1 MFLKRIEMQGFKS
14 FADKTVINFNSQITG
29 IVGPNGC
36 GKSNI
41 NDAIRWVLGEQS
53 PKSLRGNNMSDV
65 IFSGSSNRKPVNLAE
80 VTLVLDN
87 SDHVLPSDY
96 KEIEITRRLNRLD
109 NTGEYLIN
117 NQQVRLKDIIDLTL
131 DSGLGRESLGI
142 ITQGNINSFADAKP
156 IDRRGFFEEAAGVA
170 KYKKRKHDS
179 ELSLDRTQANLE
191 RLNDIVDEISK
202 QVEPLKRQAKR
213 AESYLE
219 KKTEL
224 EKIEVAVLV
233 AEIQN
238 YDKEINKA
246 ADKLRSMEA
255 EKLIGSTQIM
265 NLEKEITD
273 LKNEQRQLDSD
284 IGGLQEQLI
293 KVTED
298 IQNLELRKVEIDERR
313 KYQLDHAGD
322 AEKIAQQKQIVAE
335 TEFAYKDQKQR
346 YLNKQAELELANQ
359 KLEQLN
365 NRLNNTR
372 NELQK
377 YNENLRHLENQRD
390 VLKAQAASPYEFQQ
404 GVAAIVKARENL
416 PGILDV
422 VADAIKPAENYEM
435 AISTSLAGAMYHIIT
450 TDESAARNA
459 ISFLKRNNSGRA
471 TFLPIN
477 VMRPSY
483 VSQEVLIVAQD
494 LKGYLGTAKEFVQY
508 DPTYENIAGY
518 LLGST
523 LITDNLENANELAR
537 RIHYSYKIVTLEGDI
552 VHRGG
557 SMSGGYQKN
566 YYSPLTIE
574 SQKRSVE
581 KKLEETKALGSN
593 LQTNYDE
600 LNNKVNG
607 INDEVLTKRIEFA
620 KMDPVLNSA
629 KNNYEAAKAEYER
642 LNPNDKSE
650 IEKSENDDLLSR
662 LNGSYAK
669 RDEISTSIRLK
680 NERRIRSS
688 AEVERKDNQIRT
700 TRRDLAALEADDR
713 QLELD
718 KTKYETQKENSLARL
733 NREYQMTLEHAEK
746 LSFDID
752 LEQSKQKVLILRQQ
766 ITNLGTVNLDAPEQY
781 KEINQRYTYLKEQYD
796 DLVASRQK
804 ILDAIKD
811 MDEYMFKQ
819 FKETFQKINEELPGI
834 FVKLFG
840 GGKAKLVLED
850 PDDLLNTGIDIDVQP
865 PGKAIQNIR
874 LFSGGEKTLIAI
886 SVLFAILKARPV
898 PLCLFDEI
906 DSALDTSNVDRFA
919 TYLKDFSGD
928 TQFIVVTHRTGT
940 MEKCDELYGVTM
952 PSQGITQMLKV
963 KISDAVELA
972 NKNATQGENV

>member
-298 IQNLELRKVEIDERR
+298 IQNLELRKV
-313 KYQLDHAGD
+313 
-322 AEKIAQQKQIVAE
+322 
-335 TEFAYKDQKQR
+335 
-346 YLNKQAELELANQ
+346 
-359 KLEQLN
+359 
-365 NRLNNTR
+365 
-372 NELQK
+372 
-377 YNENLRHLENQRD
+377 
-390 VLKAQAASPYEFQQ
+390 
-404 GVAAIVKARENL
+404 
-416 PGILDV
+416 
-422 VADAIKPAENYEM
+422 
-435 AISTSLAGAMYHIIT
+435 
-450 TDESAARNA
+450 
-459 ISFLKRNNSGRA
+459 
-471 TFLPIN
+471 
-477 VMRPSY
+477 
-483 VSQEVLIVAQD
+483 
-494 LKGYLGTAKEFVQY
+494 
-508 DPTYENIAGY
+508 
-518 LLGST
+518 
-523 LITDNLENANELAR
+523 
-537 RIHYSYKIVTLEGDI
+537 
-552 VHRGG
+552 
-557 SMSGGYQKN
+557 
-566 YYSPLTIE
+566 
-574 SQKRSVE
+574 
-581 KKLEETKALGSN
+581 
-593 LQTNYDE
+593 
-600 LNNKVNG
+600 
-607 INDEVLTKRIEFA
+607 
-620 KMDPVLNSA
+620 
-629 KNNYEAAKAEYER
+629 
-642 LNPNDKSE
+642 
-650 IEKSENDDLLSR
+650 
-662 LNGSYAK
+662 
-669 RDEISTSIRLK
+669 
-680 NERRIRSS
+680 
-688 AEVERKDNQIRT
+688 
-700 TRRDLAALEADDR
+700 
-713 QLELD
+713 
-718 KTKYETQKENSLARL
+718 
-733 NREYQMTLEHAEK
+733 
-746 LSFDID
+746 
-752 LEQSKQKVLILRQQ
+752 
-766 ITNLGTVNLDAPEQY
+766 
-781 KEINQRYTYLKEQYD
+781 
-796 DLVASRQK
+796 
-804 ILDAIKD
+804 
-811 MDEYMFKQ
+811 
-819 FKETFQKINEELPGI
+819 
-834 FVKLFG
+834 
-840 GGKAKLVLED
+840 
-850 PDDLLNTGIDIDVQP
+850 
-865 PGKAIQNIR
+865 
-874 LFSGGEKTLIAI
+874 
-886 SVLFAILKARPV
+886 
-898 PLCLFDEI
+898 
-906 DSALDTSNVDRFA
+906 
-919 TYLKDFSGD
+919 
-928 TQFIVVTHRTGT
+928 
-940 MEKCDELYGVTM
+940 
-952 PSQGITQMLKV
+952 
-963 KISDAVELA
+963 
-972 NKNATQGENV
+972 